1 MAKYSAL
8 NLPRD
13 LLGNPIPMNKNSRAF
28 VGGRSVLDNIYG
40 ASSDPRIQANPPS
53 RFRTAN
59 MGGYGMMNGNVYPR
73 TFERNFT
80 NQNNVPNNAVTPVI
94 RKKPTPPNFK
104 NNLLDFVVGD
114 EGQALAR
121 GLLEDSGYSLM
132 PKTLGESLA
141 KGMGY
146 MEQVKGN
153 QLDKELKELQIKAAK
168 KELETT
174 ATTKKEIKKLADGFL
189 YYVDPTGKTP
199 PERVDPSQV
208 ENTDEKDL
216 KAEEKDFKQAND
228 LRDEHTKNS
237 GEFIKV
243 RDAYGRILA
252 SGTNPSPAGD
262 LALIFNYMKML
273 DPGSTVR
280 EGEFANAQNSGSIP
294 DWIWA
299 RYNNVLEG
307 TRLAPPQRKD
317 FLDRSESLYDAAK
330 DTQLFLDESYKD
342 LAKEFNVDASKVV
355 IDFDKPIREK
365 KFKYKL
371 ETYSIDELLKLDIS
385 GFDER
390 QKELY
395 LSILDQ
401 KEKGLK

>member
-1 MAKYSAL
+1 MNQYDIYRNMVL
-8 NLPRD
+8 GGFRD
-13 LLGNPIPMNKNSRAF
+13 KATSNPGSTNAITTNQMNRFRNLGNKN
-28 VGGRSVLDNIYG
+28 
-40 ASSDPRIQANPPS
+40 
-53 RFRTAN
+53 RFRQIMTSPAAYGSLPTAPVN
-59 MGGYGMMNGNVYPR
+59 VPKFVDRQALSRNANKTMPKGNVS
-73 TFERNFT
+73 
-80 NQNNVPNNAVTPVI
+80 QDG
-94 RKKPTPPNFK
+94 TPPNFK

-146 MEQVKGN
+146 MEQVEGN

>member
-1 MAKYSAL
+1 MANQYDIYRNMLSGGF
-8 NLPRD
+8 RD
-13 LLGNPIPMNKNSRAF
+13 KATSNPGSTNAITTNQMNRFRNLGNKN
-28 VGGRSVLDNIYG
+28 
-40 ASSDPRIQANPPS
+40 
-53 RFRTAN
+53 RFRQIMTSPAAYGSLPTAPVN
-59 MGGYGMMNGNVYPR
+59 VPKFVDRQALSRNANKTMPKGNVS
-73 TFERNFT
+73 
-80 NQNNVPNNAVTPVI
+80 QDG
-94 RKKPTPPNFK
+94 TPPNFK

-146 MEQVKGN
+146 MEQVEGN

>member
-1 MAKYSAL
+1 MANQYDIYRNMVL
-8 NLPRD
+8 GGFRD
-13 LLGNPIPMNKNSRAF
+13 KATSNPGSTNAITTNQMNRFRNLGNKN
-28 VGGRSVLDNIYG
+28 
-40 ASSDPRIQANPPS
+40 
-53 RFRTAN
+53 RFRQIMTSPAAYGSLPTAPVN
-59 MGGYGMMNGNVYPR
+59 VPKFVDRQALSRNANKTMPKGNVS
-73 TFERNFT
+73 
-80 NQNNVPNNAVTPVI
+80 QDG
-94 RKKPTPPNFK
+94 TPPNFK

-146 MEQVKGN
+146 MEQVEGN